1 MNPDELAARQAMM
14 SRLIGQPQPAI
25 SQVGPAAGVQ
35 APPMNPMPP
44 PQSGLPQDNIGSQT
58 RKATPTEK
66 MVKSLLPATSTAYNP
81 EVNGL
86 SKVLLTRLIQ
96 SL

>member
-14 SRLIGQPQPAI
+14 ARLTGSVQPGLAQLSPA
-25 SQVGPAAGVQ
+25 SGAQVPPQ
-35 APPMNPMPP
+35 APQAQV
-44 PQSGLPQDNIGSQT
+44 PQNQLGTET

-66 MVKSLLPATSTAYNP
+66 MVKSLLPATSNSYNP